1 MNVTLTIPE
10 TVFEQN
16 PGQIAREILERATL
30 EAFHAGAISLG
41 RLAEILDLT
50 IDEANGFLKARGLHS
65 NLTADGIEDG
75 RETLKTLLHQ

>member
-16 PGQIAREILERATL
+16 PGQIAREILECAAL
-30 EAFHAGAISLG
+30 EAFRTGAISLG

-50 IDEANGFLKARGLHS
+50 IDEANGFLKARCLHS
-65 NLTADGIEDG
+65 SLTAGDLEEG
-75 RETLKTLLHQ
+75 RATLKAILGQ